1 MYLKSFKVKMLIY
14 AFTHGIKPLFMNPEI
29 CQTVSN
35 YKANNDTGKT

>member
-1 MYLKSFKVKMLIY
+1 M
-14 AFTHGIKPLFMNPEI
+14 PLRMESNPFFMNPEI